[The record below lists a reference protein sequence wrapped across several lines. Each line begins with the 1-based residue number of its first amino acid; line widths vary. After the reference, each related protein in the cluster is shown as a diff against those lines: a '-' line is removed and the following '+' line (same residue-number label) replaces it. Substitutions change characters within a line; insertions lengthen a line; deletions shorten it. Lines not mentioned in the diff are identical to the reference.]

1 MEYNRNILIDLDSIL
16 DVRLAILYSLY
27 PNYIDT
33 ITANYLKRKTDTFG
47 NLPFTVFKA
56 YYDKRNKHILNY
68 GIPTNIFVI
77 LEEVLANHNE
87 HIAFA
92 GDEVTLYINSYPYNL
107 NNDEI
112 KEFKVRIE
120 NEYKN
125 VNIAFINYSM
135 EDLTP
140 EFIINNKIYTII
152 MYHGLEWLNKQVG
165 LLNIVKNPLLNRELI
180 VPALVDNLAIDKA
193 NKKLFEELSKRMGT
207 ILTLQFV
214 DARYFSPE
222 RLEK

>member
-1 MEYNRNILIDLDSIL
+1 MKTITLSQIQNEAKILQDTQNITYNQSLQIIAQKNGFKSYQ
-16 DVRLAILYSLY
+16 AIL
-27 PNYIDT
+27 NQIKKDYID
-33 ITANYLKRKTDTFG
+33 D
-47 NLPFTVFKA
+47 
-56 YYDKRNKHILNY
+56 
-68 GIPTNIFVI
+68 
-77 LEEVLANHNE
+77 ENE
-87 HIAFA
+87 
-92 GDEVTLYINSYPYNL
+92 
-107 NNDEI
+107 EI

-125 VNIAFINYSM
+125 VNIVFINYSM

>member
-1 MEYNRNILIDLDSIL
+1 MKTILKIFNIFIACLIVVILIS
-16 DVRLAILYSLY
+16 LYSFFM
-27 PNYIDT
+27 
-33 ITANYLKRKTDTFG
+33 LKK
-47 NLPFTVFKA
+47 
-56 YYDKRNKHILNY
+56 
-68 GIPTNIFVI
+68 
-77 LEEVLANHNE
+77 
-87 HIAFA
+87 
-92 GDEVTLYINSYPYNL
+92 
-107 NNDEI
+107 
-112 KEFKVRIE
+112 
-120 NEYKN
+120 EYKN
-125 VNIAFINYSM
+125 VNIVFINYSM

>member
-1 MEYNRNILIDLDSIL
+1 MYQLRPYQQTTVDL
-16 DVRLAILYSLY
+16 
-27 PNYIDT
+27 
-33 ITANYLKRKTDTFG
+33 
-47 NLPFTVFKA
+47 
-56 YYDKRNKHILNY
+56 
-68 GIPTNIFVI
+68 
-77 LEEVLANHNE
+77 
-87 HIAFA
+87 
-92 GDEVTLYINSYPYNL
+92 
-107 NNDEI
+107 
-112 KEFKVRIE
+112 
-120 NEYKN
+120 
-125 VNIAFINYSM
+125 
-135 EDLTP
+135 
-140 EFIINNKIYTII
+140 IINNKIYTII